1 MPSVIHF
8 SQRAIQ
14 ESLLTGASPL
24 PLLFPSNQYS
34 KMSNNVD
41 RSGFKEV
48 SDAAEERLD
57 KVMKRVIKHDFTKQG
72 GALLELDP
80 FEDHMVSA
88 W

>member
-1 MPSVIHF
+1 MPP
-8 SQRAIQ
+8 
-14 ESLLTGASPL
+14 PL
-24 PLLFPSNQYS
+24 PILFPSSQYS
-34 KMSNNVD
+34 KMSNID

-80 FEDHMVSA
+80 FEDHMVAA

>member
-1 MPSVIHF
+1 
-8 SQRAIQ
+8 
-14 ESLLTGASPL
+14 
-24 PLLFPSNQYS
+24 
-34 KMSNNVD
+34 MSNNVD

-48 SDAAEERLD
+48 SVAAEERLD

-80 FEDHMVSA
+80 FEDHMVTA